1 MCYAPG
7 RSVTEWW
14 RRCAPTAASA
24 CIRMRTLSVSAL
36 LTRAVRGGR
45 AISQVAKLPLRT
57 LRELVEK
64 DGNAPRFALAA
75 AQAVASESPESVHDA
90 AFAAIESFD
99 SAKLESVL
107 RGAVLAPRD

>member
-1 MCYAPG
+1 MRMWFCAPDSNRMCYAPG
-7 RSVTEWW
+7 RIFTQGGA
-14 RRCAPTAASA
+14 CARGDQRSYSDEDVE
-24 CIRMRTLSVSAL
+24 RLSL

-90 AFAAIESFD
+90 AFAAI
-99 SAKLESVL
+99 
-107 RGAVLAPRD
+107 